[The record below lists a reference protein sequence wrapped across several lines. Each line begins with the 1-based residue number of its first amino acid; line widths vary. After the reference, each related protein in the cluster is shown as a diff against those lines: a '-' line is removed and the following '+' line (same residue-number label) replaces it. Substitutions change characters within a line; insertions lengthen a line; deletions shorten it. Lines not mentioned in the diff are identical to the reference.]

1 MKELRKGY
9 CQCLS
14 IDKELVPHETLSQ
27 NGNCLICGYLVID
40 KVINVERKSL
50 EELLDL
56 QIEKQ
61 LKAKEQANNGKRGR
75 PSNYDDKWIAKLNL
89 VKWVCTKEVEE

>member
-1 MKELRKGY
+1 MKELRSGY

-14 IDKELVPHETLSQ
+14 VDKELVPHETLSQ
-27 NGNCLICGYLVID
+27 HDSCLICNHAVIHSVID
-40 KVINVERKSL
+40 VERKSL

-56 QIEKQ
+56 QIDKQ

-89 VKWVCTKEVEE
+89 IKWVCNKEVEE